1 MDDAIIGE
9 IYESGEP
16 LPVCGDKS
24 GLISAQRN
32 SSRKVSLRFLK
43 AV

>member
-1 MDDAIIGE
+1 MDAIIGE

-16 LPVCGDKS
+16 FSVFGDKWE
-24 GLISAQRN
+24 LLSAQRN

>member
-16 LPVCGDKS
+16 LPVCGDESGRLLFGIFKS
-24 GLISAQRN
+24 RTVYFTAL
-32 SSRKVSLRFLK
+32 L
-43 AV
+43 